1 MQPSPLDTAQALLLS
16 GRAEESLAAFDAL
29 LTANPADLHALFGRT
44 NALKVLG
51 RLAEAHAGYDAIL
64 AQLPGAV
71 GALNNRG
78 EVLTLLGKPELA
90 LADFNRA
97 LQIKP
102 DFVDGY
108 YYRGNALIA
117 LWRHEEALADFS
129 RAIAAA
135 PDFSES
141 HVGRGIALTRLNR
154 LPEALTSLDRAI
166 AIWPENPNAHFHR
179 ALVLEKLGETT
190 SAIQAYD
197 RVIALQP
204 DSLASINNRAV
215 ALHSLR
221 LFAEAARGY
230 AALEKMAPDIA
241 LNGLAICAAHACDWS
256 HSEEYRTR
264 LAAAIREGK
273 AAILPGILLAYSDDP
288 ELMLACIRN
297 SLQDKLPPSP
307 KPHWRGTPFSGD
319 KIKLAYCSADFHS
332 HATAYLIAELFERHD
347 RSRFEVIGISFGED
361 DATPM
366 RQRVVKSFDQIH
378 DVRFKSDA
386 EIAALM
392 ADLGV
397 DIAIDLKGLTREAR
411 IGIFAHRPAPV
422 QVNYLGFPGTM
433 GVDFMDYII
442 ADAIVL
448 PREQQRFYPEKIIQ
462 LPDCYQVND
471 SKRPLPA
478 APGRM
483 AAGLPASGFV
493 FCCFNNNYKITAPLF
508 DIWMR
513 LLNAVPGSV
522 LWLIEDSREAAD
534 NLRRNAA
541 QRGVAPDR
549 LVFAPRTAPDDH
561 IARHRLADLFLDTLP
576 YNAHTTA
583 SDSLWAGVPLVTCKG
598 KGFPGRVAA
607 SILSAAG
614 LPELITENLDDYEK
628 LALALATDAPRLAAL
643 KKKLEAART
652 TAPLFDIA
660 RFTAGMEAAFERMRD
675 DFRKI

>member
-16 GRAEESLAAFDAL
+16 GRPEESLAAFDAL
-29 LTANPADLHALFGRT
+29 LVANPADLHALFGRT
-44 NALKVLG
+44 NALKMLG

-64 AQLPGAV
+64 AKMPGAV

-78 EVLTLLGKPELA
+78 EVLTLMGKPELA

-97 LQIKP
+97 LQLKP

-117 LWRHEEALADFS
+117 LWRYEEALADFS

-135 PDFSES
+135 PDFAEC

-154 LPEALTSLDRAI
+154 PADALPSLDKAI
-166 AIWPENPNAHFHR
+166 AIWPDYADAHFHR
-179 ALVLEKLGETT
+179 ALVLEQLGNPAD
-190 SAIQAYD
+190 AIKAYD
-197 RVIALQP
+197 KVIALQP
-204 DSLASINNRAV
+204 SSLAAMNNRAI
-215 ALHSLR
+215 ALHGLR

-230 AALEKMAPDIA
+230 AALEPLAPDVA

-264 LAAAIREGK
+264 LAAAIRAGK
-273 AAILPGILLAYSDDP
+273 PAILPGILLAYSDDP
-288 ELMLACIRN
+288 ELMLACTRN
-297 SLQDKLPPSP
+297 ALAGKLPPSP
-307 KPHWRGTPFSGD
+307 KRLGRGTPFSGAR
-319 KIKLAYCSADFHS
+319 IKLAYCSADFHS
-332 HATAYLIAELFERHD
+332 HATSYLIAELFERHD

-366 RQRVVKSFDQIH
+366 RQRVVKSFDQFH
-378 DVRFKSDA
+378 DVRFRSDA

-411 IGIFAHRPAPV
+411 MGIFAHRPAPV

-433 GVDFMDYII
+433 GVDFMDYIL

-448 PREQQRFYPEKIIQ
+448 PLEQQEFYPEKIAH
-462 LPDCYQVND
+462 LPDCYQAND
-471 SKRPLPA
+471 SKRALPD
-478 APGRM
+478 APTRT
-483 AAGLPASGFV
+483 AAGLPPSGFV

-508 DIWMR
+508 DTWMR
-513 LLNAVPGSV
+513 LLQAVPGSV

-534 NLRRNAA
+534 NLRRSAA

-549 LVFAPRTAPDDH
+549 LVFAPRAAPDDH

-583 SDSLWAGVPLVTCKG
+583 SDSLWAGVPLVTCRG

-614 LPELITENLDDYEK
+614 LPELIAENLEDYEK

-643 KKKLEAART
+643 RKKLEAART

-660 RFTAGMEAAFERMRD
+660 RFTAGMETAFERMRD
-675 DFRKI
+675 DFRKA